1 LAVAPLLELVSSKS
15 IFPFRGLVRPP
26 NRYPLRQDV
35 ADCSALL
42 MQKEKTMHT
51 YTKRILFWIPRVLC
65 ILFAVFISLFAL
77 DVFSERYTLGEMI
90 LAFLIHLIPTFLVVL
105 ALVIAWRWESIG
117 TVLFIALALFYGAS
131 GRGQSWIIFAPLFLI
146 AALFLVDWIYRKRTS
161 EMAINQ

>member
-1 LAVAPLLELVSSKS
+1 
-15 IFPFRGLVRPP
+15 
-26 NRYPLRQDV
+26 
-35 ADCSALL
+35 
-42 MQKEKTMHT
+42 MHT

-117 TVLFIALALFYGAS
+117 TVLFIALALFYVAS